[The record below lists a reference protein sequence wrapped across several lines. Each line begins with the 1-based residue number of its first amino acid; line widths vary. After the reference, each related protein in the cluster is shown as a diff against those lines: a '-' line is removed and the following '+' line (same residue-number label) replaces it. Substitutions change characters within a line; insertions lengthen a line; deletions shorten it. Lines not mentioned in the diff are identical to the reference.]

1 MYMSTLSLSSDT
13 LEEGIRSHYR
23 WLWATMRLLG
33 IELRISRR
41 AVSARNHWAI
51 SPAPCVCVVFF
62 YFFYLFRVFVII
74 FVLRQGFLDSP
85 GCLEL
90 IMKIRLALNSETG
103 LSLSLEYWED

>member
-1 MYMSTLSLSSDT
+1 M
-13 LEEGIRSHYR
+13 
-23 WLWATMRLLG
+23 
-33 IELRISRR
+33 
-41 AVSARNHWAI
+41 
-51 SPAPCVCVVFF
+51 
-62 YFFYLFRVFVII
+62 II